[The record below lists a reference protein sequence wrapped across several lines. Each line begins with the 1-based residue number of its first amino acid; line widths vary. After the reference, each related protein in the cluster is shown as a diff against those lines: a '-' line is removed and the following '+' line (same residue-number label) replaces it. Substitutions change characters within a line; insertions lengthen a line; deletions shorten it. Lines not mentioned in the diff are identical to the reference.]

1 MWNILMVEDNETNR
15 VLLTEMLVK
24 HAKCEEAID
33 GREGFKKYSEDFYSK
48 KKYQVIL
55 LDIAMP
61 NVDGIVLLRLIRE
74 NEDFYNIPEEDRIPI
89 IIITAHKERLDD
101 AFELGCKDFILKPV
115 DPDELISKIEKVI
128 KKK

>member
-1 MWNILMVEDNETNR
+1 MVEDNETNR
-15 VLLTEMLVK
+15 ALLTEMLSGR
-24 HAKCEEAID
+24 AQCDEAVD
-33 GREGFKKYSEDFYSK
+33 GRDGFKKYSQDFYSE

-89 IIITAHKERLDD
+89 IIITAHKERLED
-101 AFELGCKDFILKPV
+101 AVNLGCMEHILKPV
-115 DPDELISKIEKVI
+115 DPDDLLSRIEKVV